1 LTDKIEPGAIDLIV
15 YDFDGVM
22 TDNRVLVLQDGTEA
36 VFANRADGLG
46 VNLIRKMGIAQLI
59 LSTETNP
66 VVQARASKL
75 GIEAING
82 CADKRD
88 ALTEYCIRQNM
99 DISRVVYIGNDTNDL
114 EVMATVGYPV
124 APADAHKSVKAI
136 ACHVTSAGG
145 GEGVVKEFAEML
157 ETNQVKI
164 NHV

>member
-1 LTDKIEPGAIDLIV
+1 MTKKINIDAIDLVV

-66 VVQARASKL
+66 VVQARAAKL

-88 ALTEYCIRQNM
+88 ALTEYYARHGIDM
-99 DISRVVYIGNDTNDL
+99 SRVVYIGNDTNDL
-114 EVMATVGYPV
+114 EVMKAVGYPA
-124 APADAHKSVKAI
+124 APADAHQSVKAI
-136 ACHVTSAGG
+136 ACMVTRAKG
-145 GEGVVKEFAEML
+145 GEGVVKEFAEIL
-157 ETNQVKI
+157 ETSQAEG
-164 NHV
+164 

>member
-1 LTDKIEPGAIDLIV
+1 MVRPLFPLIHNEINLIV

-46 VNLIRKMGIAQLI
+46 VNLIRGMGIPQLI

-66 VVQARASKL
+66 VVQVRATKL

-82 CADKRD
+82 CADKCD
-88 ALTEYCIRQNM
+88 ALTQYCTRHGM
-99 DISRVVYIGNDTNDL
+99 DMSRVVYIGNDTNDL
-114 EVMATVGYPV
+114 EVMEAVGYPV
-124 APADAHKSVKAI
+124 SPADAHESVKAI
-136 ACHVTSAGG
+136 ACIVTRARG

-157 ETNQVKI
+157 EANRVES
-164 NHV
+164 

>member
-1 LTDKIEPGAIDLIV
+1 MV

-46 VNLIRKMGIAQLI
+46 VNLIRKIGIAQLI

-66 VVQARASKL
+66 VVQARAAKL

-82 CADKRD
+82 CADKLD
-88 ALTEYCIRQNM
+88 ALTEYCTLHGM
-99 DISRVVYIGNDTNDL
+99 DMSRVVYIGNDTNDL
-114 EVMATVGYPV
+114 EVMGVVGYPV
-124 APADAHKSVKAI
+124 SPADAHESVKTI
-136 ACHVTSAGG
+136 ACVVTRARG

-157 ETNQVKI
+157 ETNQVGS
-164 NHV
+164 